1 MDIFKTLTPE
11 AMASAITSQMEQLLT
26 SGSDDVVRLRKE
38 LEKTPDDPEIWFE
51 LGLSLNL
58 AGLRYE
64 ELAVNLAGI
73 QYDMEHKADGGEEEE
88 VTIQVNVSAGRPLYQ
103 DSLAAF
109 DKVLELNPDYYGV
122 ACQKG
127 VVYGNMHDLENAERC
142 YLKALEDDDED
153 FTAAYYLS
161 QVYSEMGKTD
171 LAEKYQRIS
180 DELNGSVE

>member
-26 SGSDDVVRLRKE
+26 SGSDDVVRLRKDE
-38 LEKTPDDPEIWFE
+38 
-51 LGLSLNL
+51 S
-58 AGLRYE
+58 
-64 ELAVNLAGI
+64 LAGI

-88 VTIQVNVSAGRPLYQ
+88 VTLQVNVPAGRPLYQ

-161 QVYSEMGKTD
+161 QVYGEMGKTD

>member
-64 ELAVNLAGI
+64 ELAVSLAGI
-73 QYDMEHKADGGEEEE
+73 QYDMEHKSDGGEEEE
-88 VTIQVNVSAGRPLYQ
+88 VTLQVNVSAGRPLYQ

-142 YLKALEDDDED
+142 YLKALEDDDRGFHRCLLPESGVRRD
-153 FTAAYYLS
+153 
-161 QVYSEMGKTD
+161 GKNRSGREVPENIRR
-171 LAEKYQRIS
+171 A
-180 DELNGSVE
+180 